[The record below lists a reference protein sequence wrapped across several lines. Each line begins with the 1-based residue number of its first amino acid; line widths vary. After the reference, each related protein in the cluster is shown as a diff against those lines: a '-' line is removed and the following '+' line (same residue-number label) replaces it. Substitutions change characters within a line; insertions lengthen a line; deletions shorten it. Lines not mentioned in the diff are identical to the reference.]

1 MTGVVVLEHVTR
13 VTPLGVR
20 FRDLATDAFVSWG
33 IAAEVYPE
41 GQPEIRRSG
50 LVNRADVFVFN
61 NLPSLRDVEF
71 GRGDDA
77 YWAAQTPRYPFVLDV
92 RDNQSRYLPFTLSVT
107 LPVRRLLG
115 FLVNSP
121 LSSPL
126 TVQASSSTQSL
137 PLFSA
142 PSRPAPDGM
151 GVLRAEIV
159 DVITGEPAAWAVL
172 EARGPGQPLATGMA
186 DEAGRV
192 MLPVP
197 YPKPIV
203 TLASPGSPAMPL
215 TGQAWPVDF
224 TVRYRRRTPVPLV
237 PDLAD
242 VLTQPPATSWRD
254 TAATVPLAQ
263 TTLRFGRDGVIASLT
278 GLGLPSPNLL
288 ITPAVSPP

>member
-1 MTGVVVLEHVTR
+1 MTNVVVLEHVTR

-20 FRDLATDAFVSWG
+20 FRDLATNAFVSWG

-41 GQPEIRRSG
+41 GQAEIRRSG

-61 NLPSLRDVEF
+61 NLPSLREIEF
-71 GRGDDA
+71 GAGDDA

-92 RDNQSRYLPFTLSVT
+92 RDNESRYLPFTLSVQ

-126 TVQASSSTQSL
+126 TLQTSSSTQSL

-151 GVLRAEIV
+151 GVLRAEVV
-159 DVITGEPAAWAVL
+159 DVTTGERAAWAVL

-186 DEAGRV
+186 DEMGRV
-192 MLPVP
+192 MLPIP

-215 TGQAWPVDF
+215 TEQSWPIDF
-224 TVRYRRRTPVPLV
+224 TVRYRRRTPVPRV

-242 VLTQPPATSWRD
+242 VLTQPAATAWRD
-254 TAATVPLAQ
+254 TGATVPLTQIA
-263 TTLRFGRDGVIASLT
+263 LRFGRDAVIASET
-278 GLGLPSPNLL
+278 APGVPSPRLL